1 MADTNVTAQTVVD
14 NSIARIK
21 DEYKTQW
28 TDARMLDLVQKGVDY
43 VHRTLI
49 NLNNE
54 LAVSP
59 GTITMVASTQE
70 YDLSGNLDNFWRMVP
85 KGVYF
90 TGSAPLTQITR
101 EDAQRAGSTT
111 TDDAPTAFYLTSTKI
126 GVVYIPT
133 ATSVSSYATLNCRF
147 FAMPTTLTLASN
159 MPYKNLFNEPIG
171 MFATS
176 LAMFKTDSPQ
186 AEYLAVYNALEEA
199 TLNIVRNR

>member
-1 MADTNVTAQTVVD
+1 MADTDVTAQTVVD

-21 DEYKTQW
+21 DENKTQW

-54 LAVSP
+54 LAVST

-70 YDLSGNLDNFWRMVP
+70 YDLSGNLDNFWKMAP
-85 KGVYF
+85 LGVYF
-90 TGSAPLTQITR
+90 AGSAPLIQITR

-111 TDDAPTAFYLTSTKI
+111 TDTAPTAFYLTPTKI
-126 GVVYIPT
+126 GVVYTPT
-133 ATSVSSYATLNCRF
+133 ATSVSTYATLNCRY
-147 FAMPTTLTLASN
+147 FAMPTTLTPTSN